1 VTRPIEPEVV
11 RALAEIRQR
20 AGELIDAEMALLNR
34 VRVARY
40 LEVGWE
46 LIGEALGVSADEAV
60 RRFGYWQ

>member
-34 VRVARY
+34 VRVAR
-40 LEVGWE
+40 
-46 LIGEALGVSADEAV
+46 
-60 RRFGYWQ
+60 